1 MSYCRF
7 SSLNWSCDVYAYAD
21 VAGGYTIHVAR
32 SRRVGDIPA
41 DPFESFM
48 SVDFKNDP
56 KASAEWLR
64 LYKEHSAAVNAS
76 ELVPIDLPHA
86 GETFRETEL
95 EDFKARLIMLR
106 DLGYRFPPEVLADID
121 AEIIERDNHAEE

>member
-1 MSYCRF
+1 MARQRSPRARALLNAVARSPDASATCCHGNRIVVAMSYCRF

-64 LYKEHSAAVNAS
+64 LYKE
-76 ELVPIDLPHA
+76 
-86 GETFRETEL
+86 
-95 EDFKARLIMLR
+95 
-106 DLGYRFPPEVLADID
+106 
-121 AEIIERDNHAEE
+121 